1 VRLSIELPVA
11 QPDAVM
17 SCAREIEAAGFDACF
32 VTDHPAPSRTWLEHG
47 GHATMDPFGGRFVFH
62 GGEKDVVEGA
72 WPGDVILIEFPD
84 PASVRAWWESADYQA
99 IKHLRTDH
107 MAADIVL
114 FESLPQGHRA
124 TDSLKK
130 LLAS

>member
-1 VRLSIELPVA
+1 MVAYALAHVRSVEFG
-11 QPDAVM
+11 PDIV
-17 SCAREIEAAGFDACF
+17 EY
-32 VTDHPAPSRTWLEHG
+32 LEKID
-47 GHATMDPFGGRFVFH
+47 ATMDPFGGRFVFH
-62 GGEKDVVEGA
+62 GGKKDVVEGA

-84 PASVRAWWESADYQA
+84 LDAVRAWWESDAYLE

-107 MAADIVL
+107 MVADIVL